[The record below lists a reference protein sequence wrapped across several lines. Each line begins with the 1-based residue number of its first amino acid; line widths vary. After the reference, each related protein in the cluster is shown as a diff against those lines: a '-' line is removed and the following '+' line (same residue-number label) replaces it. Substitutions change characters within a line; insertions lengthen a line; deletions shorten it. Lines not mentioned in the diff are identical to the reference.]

1 MSLIKVFILRICI
14 MKLNIF
20 NILVIVLFI
29 LVIASVTMMSC
40 TKVQPHYQDTI
51 FKKHSDFEGFKA
63 NREILDYS
71 NKESNSAM
79 DTNKQH
85 LINDP
90 QAGCKKIFGFEGI
103 FCTPVTESAKIDTI
117 GASKGSLE
125 CVGKS
130 SGLSNSMGGLCL
142 DQNQIKLLG
151 TRGGNKGGYTDD
163 IAN

>member
-1 MSLIKVFILRICI
+1 
-14 MKLNIF
+14 
-20 NILVIVLFI
+20 
-29 LVIASVTMMSC
+29 
-40 TKVQPHYQDTI
+40 
-51 FKKHSDFEGFKA
+51 
-63 NREILDYS
+63 
-71 NKESNSAM
+71 M

-130 SGLSNSMGGLCL
+130 SDLSNSMGGLCV
-142 DQNQIKLLG
+142 
-151 TRGGNKGGYTDD
+151 
-163 IAN
+163 